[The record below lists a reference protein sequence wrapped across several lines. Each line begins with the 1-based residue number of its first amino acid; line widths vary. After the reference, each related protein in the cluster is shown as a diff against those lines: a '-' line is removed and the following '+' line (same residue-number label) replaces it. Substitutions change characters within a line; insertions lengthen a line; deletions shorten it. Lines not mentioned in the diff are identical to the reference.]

1 MVDRFSR
8 ATLVFGLATAAV
20 LPGAVLAVPAAA
32 APVAVALPGA
42 VAAVPPGRV
51 VLPAVAPLE
60 RNCAEPGQPVAP
72 VPWPQRMLG
81 PERVWPL
88 VRGGGITVAV
98 LDSGVDG
105 RHPQLRGRVEPG
117 YDAVARSGRADD
129 DCSGT
134 GTGVAGVI
142 AARVVPGT
150 GFAGTAPEVTILPV
164 RVVTGLGL
172 DGSVAESAVLARGIR
187 VAVTRGADVIAV
199 SAVSW
204 TDSDALRGAVRF
216 ALDRNVVVVAAA
228 GDRRD
233 DKGPARV
240 SYPAAYDGV
249 IGVGAIGPTGEAWP
263 GSQPGPHVDLV
274 APGAQVATLQ
284 RTRGMTPNVSGTG
297 LACGFVAATAALV
310 RAKRG
315 ELPPVEVE
323 RLLSGTAVPAAGG
336 GAYGHGVVNPYGAVN
351 DQVVQRDPQP
361 LPGLAAAAQ
370 RDSSAL
376 ARSRERAL
384 AGTGLALLTV
394 LVVLTV
400 AVTLPRA
407 RRRRWRAA
415 VAPAPPTRPEPTEP
429 GPPVE
434 LFKV

>member
-1 MVDRFSR
+1 MSALNRWTR
-8 ATLVFGLATAAV
+8 AVLVCGLAAVAV
-20 LPGAVLAVPAAA
+20 LPAPAAA
-32 APVAVALPGA
+32 
-42 VAAVPPGRV
+42 VAAPPGRD
-51 VLPAVAPLE
+51 
-60 RNCAEPGQPVAP
+60 CTEPGQPVAP

-142 AARVVPGT
+142 AARVLSGT
-150 GFAGTAPEVTILPV
+150 GFAGTAREATILPV
-164 RVVTGLGL
+164 RVVTGVGL
-172 DGSVAESAVLARGIR
+172 DGSVADPAVLARGIR
-187 VAVTRGADVIAV
+187 VAATRGADVIAV

-204 TDSDALRGAVRF
+204 TDSDALRDAVRF

-233 DKGPARV
+233 DQGPARV
-240 SYPAAYDGV
+240 SYPAGYDGV
-249 IGVGAIGPTGEAWP
+249 IGVGAIGPTGEAWS

-274 APGAQVATLQ
+274 APGAEVATLQ

-297 LACGFVAATAALV
+297 FACGFVAAAAALV

-315 ELPPVEVE
+315 ELPPAEVA
-323 RLLSGTAVPAAGG
+323 RLLAGTAVPAAGG

-351 DQVVQRDPQP
+351 DQVVQREPRP
-361 LPGLAAAAQ
+361 LPGMAAAVQ

-376 ARSRERAL
+376 TRSRDRAL

-400 AVTLPRA
+400 AVALPRA

-415 VAPAPPTRPEPTEP
+415 LAPAP
-429 GPPVE
+429 
-434 LFKV
+434 